1 MDDNPQNENPNNDSN
16 LKETAKEAAK
26 GAAKE
31 AAKKTGKQA
40 AKQVV
45 AVIARFAIPILLPI
59 IAIILIIVIV
69 AGIIHEIFVSEG
81 TEREGDWTSV
91 PYAAS
96 QFSTEITI
104 DPDGTIRTSMTAQ
117 EIWDKLIESDSQVT
131 EWLDG
136 PEDLL
141 KLMNAELTTK
151 YPDTRPNPDDP
162 IDWDKINSDVESNAT
177 QGIIKFRRAQN
188 DGSQIT
194 LTYVDPDTFYGW
206 VEEYNMTGSESA
218 KNNALTHFTMTKSP
232 TFSNLGGAS
241 LDYNGKDIIT
251 DISERI
257 IAATKTTGFAGDGKC
272 QAWVR
277 KVYANAGLGNVYFN
291 TAYEAAK
298 ANIIST
304 DVNNIPVGAAVYAT
318 GTGPAGHVGIYIGN
332 GQVMDNITG
341 GLRVTTLEK
350 WIAEAERLNYPLDGK
365 VGWLGWGWQAGQPT
379 QIISQEEPDD
389 ENESTNTTD
398 QDATEGDTGEI
409 DDEEAQEAADEYISQ
424 KLSLDDVLFIGDS
437 ITVGLS
443 QLLPNST
450 VVAEVGSTPSQWV
463 PGSSNWNKLPED
475 SDAIKAV
482 CIMLGV
488 NSPTQTEQMKQ
499 LIDALVSKY
508 PGKTIY
514 VQKVLPVT
522 VKYHYND
529 YNAMNDYIDAYNSE
543 IEAFCNGK
551 TNVKFIDTSTGY
563 VNSDGSGIVSLFDN
577 EGLHPL
583 DYQQLKENIE
593 KAINGIS
600 GSANEANQ
608 STFSSDYQVV
618 VATWNETEVK
628 VTSNDPQADTTG
640 SKTQSMSTSKVDYQT
655 MVSGYTMPFNYLWA
669 FIVIGQDK
677 NFAMDLADLV
687 FGSEI
692 VFTVFDNLTVTV
704 NENTENYTR
713 NITINTSEGPKTETR
728 SYYRTTTTTYRTNT
742 IQTKLT
748 YANVWIVEYSQE
760 FTREG
765 TENGGNRYVE
775 SPPNIRE
782 KTDPEADEDN
792 FVTLFNKWDNRG
804 TTSNIVSGAEWLI
817 DILERNEDTSNTFPD
832 LTRYLIYKATGKD
845 LGVTEFDFSA
855 FDPKNFQS
863 VSVTIEGGNVQEKVW
878 NALRA
883 QGFSEYA
890 VAGAMG
896 NIQHESGFNNNSIE
910 GGYTEYNGGIGICQ
924 WTNYPRTNTVGS
936 GARNQRLKDYAASK
950 GTTWQDVDT
959 QIEFLITELNGGVGP
974 AQGFAVNQLLNYR
987 GYNGDSWRN
996 ASSPEDAAVAF
1007 CWSFERPGSP
1017 NLSARQQS
1025 ARQYYEMYKGTSAN
1039 TNNDE
1044 QTETE
1049 EE

>member
-16 LKETAKEAAK
+16 LKKTAKEAAK

-45 AVIARFAIPILLPI
+45 AVIAKFAVPILLPI
-59 IAIILIIVIV
+59 IAIILIVVIV

-96 QFSTEITI
+96 QYSTEITI

-117 EIWDKLIESDSQVT
+117 EIWDKLVENKSQVT

-141 KLMNAELTTK
+141 KLMNAEITTK

-162 IDWDKINSDVESNAT
+162 INWDKINSDVESNST
-177 QGIIKFRRAQN
+177 QGIIKFRRAQS

-206 VEEYNMTGSESA
+206 VEEFNMTGSESA
-218 KNNALTHFTMTKSP
+218 KNSALTHFTMTKSP

-257 IAATKTTGFAGDGKC
+257 IAATKTTPFAGDGKC

-277 KVYANAGLGNVYFN
+277 QVYANAGLGNVYFN

-304 DVNNIPVGAAVYAT
+304 DTNNIPVGAAVYAT

-350 WIAEAERLNYPLDGK
+350 WIAEAEGLNYPLDGK

-379 QIISQEEPDD
+379 QIISQEEPD
-389 ENESTNTTD
+389 EEVESTDSTEETETD
-398 QDATEGDTGEI
+398 EDTEEI
-409 DDEEAQEAADEYISQ
+409 NDEEAQEAADEYVSQ

-450 VVAEVGSTPSQWV
+450 VVAEVGSMPHKWV

-475 SDAIKAV
+475 SDNIKAV

-488 NSPTQTEQMKQ
+488 NSPTQIDEMKQ
-499 LIDALVSKY
+499 IIDGLVSKY

-529 YNAMNDYIDAYNSE
+529 YKVMNDYINTYNKE

-563 VNSDGSGIVSLFDN
+563 VNSDGTGIVNLFDD
-577 EGLHPL
+577 EGIHPR
-583 DYQQLKENIE
+583 DYQQLKDNIE

-618 VATWNETEVK
+618 VATWNEQEIK
-628 VTSNDPQADTTG
+628 VTSNDPQADKTG
-640 SKTQSMSTSKVDYQT
+640 SKTQSISTSKVDYQT

-669 FIVIGQDK
+669 FIVVGDNK
-677 NFAMDLADLV
+677 DFSMDLADLV
-687 FGSEI
+687 YDSEI

-704 NENTENYTR
+704 NEQTENYTR
-713 NITINTSEGPKTETR
+713 YITVNTKDGPRQEKR
-728 SYYRTTTTTYRTNT
+728 SYYKTTTTTYRTNT

-765 TENGGNRYVE
+765 RENGGNRYVE

-782 KTDPEADEDN
+782 KTDPNAKEDN
-792 FVTLFNKWDNRG
+792 FVTLFRG
-804 TTSNIVSGAEWLI
+804 KSRNTTGNIVSGAEWLI
-817 DILERNEDTSNTFPD
+817 DILERNDDTSNTFPD

-845 LGVTEFDFSA
+845 MGVTDFDFSIY
-855 FDPKNFQS
+855 DPKNFQS

-878 NALRA
+878 MALKNL
-883 QGFSEYA
+883 GYSDEA

-896 NIQHESGFNNNSIE
+896 NIDYESAGFSTIAVE
-910 GGYTEYNGGIGICQ
+910 NGGTGEGIGLCQ
-924 WTNYPRTNTVGS
+924 WSWGR
-936 GARNQRLKDYAASK
+936 KDKFLGYVAHK
-950 GTTWQDVDT
+950 GVNWTDEDT
-959 QIEFLITELNGGVGP
+959 QIEFLIAEISGQGP
-974 AQGFAVNQLLNYR
+974 AASFADRRIR
-987 GYNGDSWRN
+987 GYIIEEKITATHDDWQN
-996 ASSPEDAAVAF
+996 ATSIEDATLQF
-1007 CWSFERPGSP
+1007 MRFFESP
-1017 NLSARQQS
+1017 RSRISLSDRIDRAQK
-1025 ARQYYEMYKGTSAN
+1025 YYNQYKGMQN
-1039 TNNDE
+1039 TERNNE
-1044 QTETE
+1044 KAE
-1049 EE
+1049 